1 MSDIRANVL
10 AAHRMRIP
18 HADIAEAFELP
29 VGEVVRIV
37 AAEQAAVAAHNNQH
51 WRDSAALRILVGAGV
66 GLLAT
71 PVVLLSQP
79 DVPGAVEALVRAV
92 SIWVL
97 VTALVAALLV
107 PYRS

>member
-51 WRDSAALRILVGAGV
+51 WRDSAALRVLFGAGV
-66 GLLAT
+66 GLLVT
-71 PVVLLSQP
+71 PVVLPSL
-79 DVPGAVEALVRAV
+79 PGEYPAVEELLPAV
-92 SIWVL
+92 FTWAWV
-97 VTALVAALLV
+97 TFLVAVLLV
-107 PYRS
+107 PYRR